1 MIIYIFMI
9 PPLIGIMLMGAAGI
23 ILGLDEI
30 WPGRPWAESESVPAS
45 VPEDEDDYVRHAVAL
60 NPATPPEV
68 LAALAGDC

>member
-1 MIIYIFMI
+1 MF
-9 PPLIGIMLMGAAGI
+9 MGAIGI

-30 WPGRPWAESESVPAS
+30 WPGRPWAESESESESVPAS
-45 VPEDEDDYVRHAVAL
+45 VPEDEDDYWRWGADF